1 MKTIK
6 INYVDYHKDY
16 DFREDLIYRIL
27 SKRYNVQFSKNPD
40 YVFYS
45 CFGFEHL
52 NISDDSVAIFVTGED
67 ECPNFN
73 LCDYALGFE
82 HLSFGDRY
90 MRFPLY
96 YFFEDDTIKM
106 QNKHNLPEG
115 FDLRQEKPYFC
126 SYVVSN
132 ANGSPMRDKMFEL
145 LSKYKTVDSGGKHL
159 NNIGKPVIDKL
170 GFDSKHK
177 FSICFENTSHSGYTT
192 EKLVQAFA
200 ARTIPIYW
208 GDPDVGM
215 YFNEKSFINVSK
227 YDSLDDVVEIIKRI
241 DGDDEAYVDMLKQPA
256 LLNSEYYEE
265 TYLHKLEQFLYGI
278 IDQPKEHA
286 YRRSRIF
293 HQVRY
298 KDKRRFLYNK
308 SMRIDKILQFP
319 FVKFIHRS
327 LVKMRKILE

>member
-1 MKTIK
+1 MTTVK

-16 DFREDLIYRIL
+16 DFRDDLIYRIL
-27 SKRYNVQFSKNPD
+27 SKRYNVEFSDNPD

-52 NISDDSVAIFVTGED
+52 NVSDDCVVIFVTGED

-82 HLSFGDRY
+82 HLEYGDRY
-90 MRFPLY
+90 LRFPLY
-96 YFFEDDTIKM
+96 YFYKDDTIKM
-106 QNKHNLPEG
+106 QNKHNLPEY
-115 FDLRQEKPYFC
+115 FDLKREKPSFC

-145 LSKYKTVDSGGKHL
+145 LSNYKKVDSGGKHL
-159 NNIGKPVIDKL
+159 NNIGKPIVDKFE
-170 GFDSKHK
+170 FDSKHK

-215 YFNEKSFINVSK
+215 IFNEKAFINVLS
-227 YDSLDDVVEIIKRI
+227 YDSLNEVVEVVKEI
-241 DGDDEAYVDMLKQPA
+241 DENDEAYINMLKQPA
-256 LLNSEYYEE
+256 LLSQDCSEEM
-265 TYLHKLEQFLYGI
+265 YLEKLEKFLYDI
-278 IDQPKEHA
+278 IDQPKEDA

-298 KDKRRFLYNK
+298 KYNRQFFYNRSK
-308 SMRIDKILQFP
+308 RIDKVLQTP
-319 FVKFIHRS
+319 IINVLHKLWMGGHR
-327 LVKMRKILE
+327 